1 MALIFGLVLLALLLW
16 ALHAFTKIKPQTAA
30 VALKTGGGLGAL
42 AVAGLLGARGRLD
55 IAIPLG
61 LTGLGL
67 LGWLPWSIPGWSAR
81 AQKSAGQVSRVR
93 SAFVEMELDHDSGAM
108 RGRILAGRYEGAAL
122 DALDVATLAG
132 FLPDIDEESRALLM
146 AYLDRRD
153 PSWRENPQTEFDNGL
168 GPPGLEHRQNDGG
181 GGLSDPWRAAGGE
194 RQGYRARPPLAHEEI
209 ASRSRGVD
217 VSCGPRERSQGRAFA
232 PPSLNSFTRR
242 MGRLLATQLS
252 CSRARRQF
260 LMVTHSTSL
269 RLRYLQAAS
278 AESLS
283 RPAKRAR

>member
-153 PSWRENPQTEFDNGL
+153 PSWRENPQTDSTTGSGRRGWSTGKMTEEEAYQIL
-168 GPPGLEHRQNDGG
+168 GVQPGASAKDIG
-181 GGLSDPWRAAGGE
+181 
-194 RQGYRARPPLAHEEI
+194 LAH
-209 ASRSRGVD
+209 RSLMKKLHPDQGGSTYLAARVNEAKD
-217 VSCGPRERSQGRAFA
+217 V
-232 PPSLNSFTRR
+232 LLRR
-242 MGRLLATQLS
+242 HR
-252 CSRARRQF
+252 
-260 LMVTHSTSL
+260 
-269 RLRYLQAAS
+269 
-278 AESLS
+278 
-283 RPAKRAR
+283 